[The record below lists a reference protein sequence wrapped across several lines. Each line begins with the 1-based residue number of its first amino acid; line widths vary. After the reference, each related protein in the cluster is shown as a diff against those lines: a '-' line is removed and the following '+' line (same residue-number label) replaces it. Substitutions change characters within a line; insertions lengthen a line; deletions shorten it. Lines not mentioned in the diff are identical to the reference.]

1 MEDSFLIDLP
11 TPIVDEEPR
20 VDEDIAAVT
29 SVTARARKIRQ
40 SEEDKKS
47 PLVTTEVRSVVVDET
62 RRGNVAAVR
71 RESQRESSLQLQPQ
85 RQVECDGG
93 DDFAEFERHDSSIAK
108 REENPG
114 SEPVEVSGR
123 ERSEA
128 PNESQSKKTL
138 EETAARKANNRSKR
152 KKRR

>member
-1 MEDSFLIDLP
+1 M
-11 TPIVDEEPR
+11 
-20 VDEDIAAVT
+20 DEDIAAVT

-40 SEEDKKS
+40 NEEDNVTTEKS

-85 RQVECDGG
+85 RQVEGGGGGGGGDGG
-93 DDFAEFERHDSSIAK
+93 DFAEFERHDSSIAK
-108 REENPG
+108 KENPG
-114 SEPVEVSGR
+114 SELVETAGR
-123 ERSEA
+123 RSEA
-128 PNESQSKKTL
+128 LNESQSKKTL
-138 EETAARKANNRSKR
+138 EEAAARKANNRSKR